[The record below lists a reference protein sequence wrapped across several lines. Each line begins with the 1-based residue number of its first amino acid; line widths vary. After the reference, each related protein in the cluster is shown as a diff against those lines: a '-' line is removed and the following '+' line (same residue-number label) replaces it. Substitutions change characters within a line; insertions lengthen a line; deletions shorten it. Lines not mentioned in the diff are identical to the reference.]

1 VVSFP
6 LRTSSEG
13 ITAGRRE
20 LLAARGGGAATL
32 TDFRQRGHFT
42 EDVMDRRSFLA
53 ATALS
58 AAGTAVPKIGRAAA
72 SKTYLLVH
80 GAWHGGWCWSKV
92 ALILRGRGH
101 TVLTPTQT
109 GLGERSHLLSKSI
122 DLDVFVTDIAN
133 VVRYENLNDVVLVG
147 HSFGGNSISGVAD
160 IMRDRLRQLIYLD
173 AVILENG
180 QSVFSQ
186 LPKDV
191 VEARTKAAQETSG
204 GLSIPAPP
212 PAAFGITDAAQTQF
226 VQSRFTPHPFNTFVS
241 PLKLANKV
249 GNDLPTTYIICADPI
264 YKPLEAS
271 RNWVKA
277 AGWKTIEIQC
287 GHDAMVIAPDRL
299 ADLLDADSA

>member
-1 VVSFP
+1 
-6 LRTSSEG
+6 
-13 ITAGRRE
+13 
-20 LLAARGGGAATL
+20 
-32 TDFRQRGHFT
+32 
-42 EDVMDRRSFLA
+42 MDRRSFLA
-53 ATALS
+53 ATTLS
-58 AAGTAVPKIGRAAA
+58 AAATAVPQIGQAAA
-72 SKTYLLVH
+72 SKTYVLVH

-92 ALILRGRGH
+92 ASILRGRGH
-101 TVLTPTQT
+101 TVVTPTQT

-133 VVRYENLNDVVLVG
+133 VLRYEDLNDIVLVG
-147 HSFGGNSISGVAD
+147 HSFGGNAISGVAD
-160 IMRDRLRQLIYLD
+160 IMRDRIRQLVYLD
-173 AVILENG
+173 AVMLENG

-191 VEARTKAAQETSG
+191 VEARTKAAQESSG
-204 GLSIPAPP
+204 GLSIPAPA

-249 GNDLPTTYIICADPI
+249 GNGLPATYIVCADPI

-277 AGWKTIEIQC
+277 AGWKAIEIQC

-299 ADLLDADSA
+299 ADLLDADAA